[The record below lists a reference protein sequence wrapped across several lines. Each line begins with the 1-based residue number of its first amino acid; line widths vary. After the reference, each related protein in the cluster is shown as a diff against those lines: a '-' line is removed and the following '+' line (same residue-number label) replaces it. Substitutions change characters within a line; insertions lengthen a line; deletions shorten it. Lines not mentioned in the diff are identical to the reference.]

1 MGQREMG
8 SSALHVQEES
18 MQRTPKAAIIVALLL
33 ASMIPVSVQAADSG
47 GVQSSAV
54 QMSLTPQNPV
64 LGGTVDIQVGLY
76 NSAQTDAF
84 NVQVAF
90 YKNSISTQNRL
101 LQDEITIL
109 GEQPATVSVTW
120 NGLTEGLQKVWFE
133 YSANGDTPVQFNKEF
148 TVQGLP
154 NLRIQTLSV
163 DQSQPVY
170 SGDTVDVSALVLN
183 SGTVDAPQSNL
194 SLIVP
199 QFEEVI
205 LSTPALT
212 AGSSVWVNT
221 TITAPSSG
229 THTIEMTPDI
239 GNNIAEASEIGKTET
254 TQLVVSS
261 RMDISFKEG
270 LTVESDEGA
279 LEGPWTVSGTL
290 VRTNG
295 TGTADIPMVLE
306 INNPLGGLVM
316 GAPFTVQILGT
327 GYAEQA
333 FSAELNVSTIGSLPD
348 GDHIV
353 TARINPFNEA
363 GFEQESTDNDVASG
377 MLTISP
383 IPDVNVDPPLCT
395 ACTVQSGDDVEWR
408 ITVTNTG
415 DIGVSGYIEYVF
427 DGING
432 QSPPINLVKGEIF
445 TWTVSLPTTLGE
457 HEAFLTGN
465 WVASTTSWD
474 ANKQNSKFSTSAQ
487 VESKLKLDWEYSSLT
502 LVDENNEPASS
513 PLLDG
518 SEYTLS
524 INMTSQET
532 GSANFTCD
540 DGPAGNTLSTLAV
553 NVDVQS
559 ERVTLSCTFTA
570 KAAMTTVRFVPEETS
585 IADLFSRSFTTI
597 VANDGTDEAGSS
609 GAGTMTLFG
618 FGALVLI
625 GVLVA
630 AVILTREREEEVE
643 RDIFDYCPACD
654 GELEGIEDKCPHC
667 SFNLKKARS
676 QFHDCNECGE
686 SIPDLLENCAYCG
699 AEQDVSSYFEKRER
713 KERKETVKETVALPE
728 EDEDRIVTG
737 TQNFAETVK
746 EFGFDEE
753 HLEEEWDANIEAAE
767 AEVEAAYDRRHADEI
782 ALEDMTDEEI
792 ETYKSQVVTT
802 LKSSRDES
810 SDHDIDAI
818 LSSKGEIRSLAK
830 EDGELSASDAAIRE
844 RLFEITGEEGV
855 LPGEKVTVGMTLTD
869 SALAGNEVVEATA
882 NFTFEDDDLPLSA
895 STKTADE
902 QRKEEKSRKPV
913 RRRSARQRK
922 KDEEEKEASKESA
935 DATSE
940 CGACGAD
947 LPPEANECGT
957 CGAQF
962 G

>member
-1 MGQREMG
+1 
-8 SSALHVQEES
+8 

-33 ASMIPVSVQAADSG
+33 VSLVPLSVQAADSG

-54 QMSLTPQNPV
+54 QISLTPQNPV
-64 LGGTVDIQVGLY
+64 MGGSVDIQVGLY
-76 NSAQTDAF
+76 NSAQSDAF

-90 YKNSISTQNRL
+90 YKNSISSQNRL
-101 LQDEITIL
+101 LQDEITIF
-109 GEQPATVSVTW
+109 GGQTETVSVTW
-120 NGLTEGLQKVWFE
+120 NGLTEGVQKVWFE

-154 NLRIQTLSV
+154 NLRIDTLFI
-163 DQSQPVY
+163 DQSQPIY
-170 SGDTVDVSALVLN
+170 SGDTVEVSSLVLN
-183 SGTVDAPQSNL
+183 SGTIDAPSSNL
-194 SLIVP
+194 SLVVP
-199 QFEEVI
+199 GSPDAI

-212 AGSSVWVNT
+212 AGSSAWVNT

-229 THTIEMTPDI
+229 THTIEVTPDI
-239 GNNIAEASEIGKTET
+239 DNTIYEASETGKTSSL
-254 TQLVVSS
+254 QLLVSS
-261 RMDISFKEG
+261 RMDLSFKDD
-270 LTVESDEGA
+270 LTVESDDGA
-279 LEGPWTVSGTL
+279 LEGPWIVSGVL
-290 VRTNG
+290 IRTNG
-295 TGTADIPMVLE
+295 TGTANIPMVLE

-316 GAPFTVQILGT
+316 GAPFTVQIIGT

-333 FSAELNVSTIGSLPD
+333 FSAELNVSTIGALPD

-353 TARINPFNEA
+353 SARINPFNEA

-377 MLTISP
+377 MLTMSP

-415 DIGVSGYIEYVF
+415 DIGVSGYIAYTF
-427 DGING
+427 DGIDG
-432 QSPPINLVKGEIF
+432 QSPTINLAKGEVF
-445 TWTVSLPTTLGE
+445 TWTTSLPTTLGE
-457 HEAFLTGN
+457 HDAYLTGN
-465 WVASTTSWD
+465 WVAATNSWD
-474 ANKQNSKFSTSAQ
+474 ANSVNSKFTAFAK
-487 VESKLKLDWEYSSLT
+487 VDSKLKLDWELSSLNI
-502 LVDENNEPASS
+502 VDAENEPATS

-518 SEYTLS
+518 SSYTLS

-532 GSANFTCD
+532 GSANFTCE
-540 DGPAGNTLSTLAV
+540 DGTGTLLSTLSV
-553 NVDVQS
+553 NVE
-559 ERVTLSCTFTA
+559 ERNQRVSLSCTFTA
-570 KAAMTTVRFVPEETS
+570 DAAMTTVRLIPSESS
-585 IADLFSRSFTTI
+585 IADLFTRSFTT
-597 VANDGTDEAGSS
+597 VVVNDGSEGASS
-609 GAGTMTLFG
+609 SDAGTMTLFG
-618 FGALVLI
+618 IGALILI

-630 AVILTREREEEVE
+630 AVLLTREREEEVE

-654 GELEGIEDKCPHC
+654 GELEGVEDICPHC

-676 QFHDCNECGE
+676 QFHECSECGE

-699 AEQDVSSYFEKRER
+699 AEQDVSSYFERRER
-713 KERKETVKETVALPE
+713 KEQKEVVKETIALPE

-753 HLEEEWDANIEAAE
+753 HLEEEWDTNIEAAE
-767 AEVEAAYDRRHADEI
+767 AEVEAAYDRRYADEL
-782 ALEDMTDEEI
+782 ALEDMTEE
-792 ETYKSQVVTT
+792 ELESYNAQVVTT

-810 SDHDIDAI
+810 PDHDIDAI
-818 LSSKGEIRSLAK
+818 LASKGELRSLAAD
-830 EDGELSASDAAIRE
+830 DGELSASDAGIRE

-869 SALAGNEVVEATA
+869 SALAGNEVAEATA

-895 STKTADE
+895 STKSAEE
-902 QRKEEKSRKPV
+902 QRKEAKSRKPV

-922 KDEEEKEASKESA
+922 QDEADKESA
-935 DATSE
+935 KETEE

-947 LPPEANECGT
+947 LPLGAIECST
-957 CGAQF
+957 CGARF

>member
-1 MGQREMG
+1 
-8 SSALHVQEES
+8 

-33 ASMIPVSVQAADSG
+33 VSLVPLSVQAADSG

-54 QMSLTPQNPV
+54 QISLTPQNPV
-64 LGGTVDIQVGLY
+64 MGGSVDIQVGLY
-76 NSAQTDAF
+76 NSAQSDAF

-90 YKNSISTQNRL
+90 YKNSISSQNRL
-101 LQDEITIL
+101 LQDEITIF
-109 GEQPATVSVTW
+109 GGQTETVSVTW
-120 NGLTEGLQKVWFE
+120 NGLTEGVQKVWFE

-154 NLRIQTLSV
+154 NLRIDTLFI
-163 DQSQPVY
+163 DQSQPIY
-170 SGDTVDVSALVLN
+170 SGDTVEVSSLVLN
-183 SGTVDAPQSNL
+183 SGTIDAPSSNL
-194 SLIVP
+194 SLVVP
-199 QFEEVI
+199 GSPDAI

-212 AGSSVWVNT
+212 AGSSAWVNT

-229 THTIEMTPDI
+229 THTIEVTPDI
-239 GNNIAEASEIGKTET
+239 DNTIYEASENGKTSSL
-254 TQLVVSS
+254 QLLVSS
-261 RMDISFKEG
+261 RMDLSFKDD
-270 LTVESDEGA
+270 LTVESDDGA
-279 LEGPWTVSGTL
+279 LEGPWIVSGVL
-290 VRTNG
+290 IRTNG
-295 TGTADIPMVLE
+295 TGTANIPMVLE

-316 GAPFTVQILGT
+316 GAPFTVQIIGT

-333 FSAELNVSTIGSLPD
+333 FSAELNVSTIGALPD

-353 TARINPFNEA
+353 SARINPFNEA

-377 MLTISP
+377 MLTMSP

-415 DIGVSGYIEYVF
+415 DIGVSGYIAYTF
-427 DGING
+427 DGIDG
-432 QSPPINLVKGEIF
+432 QSPTINLAKGEVF
-445 TWTVSLPTTLGE
+445 TWTTSLPTTLGE
-457 HEAFLTGN
+457 HDAYLTGN
-465 WVASTTSWD
+465 WVAATNSWD
-474 ANKQNSKFSTSAQ
+474 ANSVNSKFTAFAK
-487 VESKLKLDWEYSSLT
+487 VDSKLKLDWELSSLNI
-502 LVDENNEPASS
+502 VDAENEPATS

-518 SEYTLS
+518 SSYTLS

-532 GSANFTCD
+532 GSANFTCE
-540 DGPAGNTLSTLAV
+540 DGTGTVLSTLSV
-553 NVDVQS
+553 NVE
-559 ERVTLSCTFTA
+559 ERNQRVSLSCTFTA
-570 KAAMTTVRFVPEETS
+570 DAAMTTVRLIPSESS
-585 IADLFSRSFTTI
+585 IADLFTRSFTT
-597 VANDGTDEAGSS
+597 VVVNDGSEGGPSS
-609 GAGTMTLFG
+609 DAGTMTLFG
-618 FGALVLI
+618 IGALILI

-630 AVILTREREEEVE
+630 AVLLTREREEEVE

-654 GELEGIEDKCPHC
+654 GELEGVEDICPHC

-676 QFHDCNECGE
+676 QFHECSECGE

-699 AEQDVSSYFEKRER
+699 AEQDVSSYFERRER
-713 KERKETVKETVALPE
+713 KEQKEVVKETIALPE

-753 HLEEEWDANIEAAE
+753 HLEEEWDTNIEAAE
-767 AEVEAAYDRRHADEI
+767 AEVEAAYDRRYADEL
-782 ALEDMTDEEI
+782 ALEDMTEE
-792 ETYKSQVVTT
+792 ELESYNAQVVTT

-810 SDHDIDAI
+810 PDHDIDAI
-818 LSSKGEIRSLAK
+818 LASKGELRSLAAD
-830 EDGELSASDAAIRE
+830 DGELSASDAGIRE

-869 SALAGNEVVEATA
+869 SALAGNEVAEATA

-895 STKTADE
+895 STKSAEE
-902 QRKEEKSRKPV
+902 QRKEAKSRKPV

-922 KDEEEKEASKESA
+922 QDEADKESA
-935 DATSE
+935 KETEE

-947 LPPEANECGT
+947 LPLGAIECST
-957 CGAQF
+957 CGARF

>member
-1 MGQREMG
+1 
-8 SSALHVQEES
+8 

-33 ASMIPVSVQAADSG
+33 VSLVPLSVQAADSG

-54 QMSLTPQNPV
+54 QISLTPQNPV
-64 LGGTVDIQVGLY
+64 MGGSVDIQVGLY
-76 NSAQTDAF
+76 NSAQSDAF

-90 YKNSISTQNRL
+90 YKNSISSQNRL
-101 LQDEITIL
+101 LQDEITIF
-109 GEQPATVSVTW
+109 GGQTETVSVTW
-120 NGLTEGLQKVWFE
+120 NGLTEGVQKVWFE

-154 NLRIQTLSV
+154 NLRIDTLFI
-163 DQSQPVY
+163 DQSQPIY
-170 SGDTVDVSALVLN
+170 SGDTVEVSSLVLN
-183 SGTVDAPQSNL
+183 SGTIDAPSSNL
-194 SLIVP
+194 SLVVP
-199 QFEEVI
+199 GSPDAI

-212 AGSSVWVNT
+212 AGSSAWVNT

-229 THTIEMTPDI
+229 THTIEVTPDI
-239 GNNIAEASEIGKTET
+239 DNTIYEASETGKTSSL
-254 TQLVVSS
+254 QLLVSS
-261 RMDISFKEG
+261 RMDLSFKDD
-270 LTVESDEGA
+270 LTVESDDGA
-279 LEGPWTVSGTL
+279 LEGPWIVSGVL
-290 VRTNG
+290 IRTNG
-295 TGTADIPMVLE
+295 TGTANIPMVLE

-316 GAPFTVQILGT
+316 GAPFTVQIIGT

-333 FSAELNVSTIGSLPD
+333 FSAELNVSTIGALPD

-353 TARINPFNEA
+353 SARINPFNEA

-415 DIGVSGYIEYVF
+415 DIGVSGYIAYTF
-427 DGING
+427 DGIDG
-432 QSPPINLVKGEIF
+432 QSPTINLAKGEVF
-445 TWTVSLPTTLGE
+445 TWTTSLPTTLGE
-457 HEAFLTGN
+457 HDAYLTGN
-465 WVASTTSWD
+465 WVAATNSWD
-474 ANKQNSKFSTSAQ
+474 ANSVNSKFTAFAK
-487 VESKLKLDWEYSSLT
+487 VDSKLKLDWELSSLNI
-502 LVDENNEPASS
+502 VDAENEPATS

-518 SEYTLS
+518 SSYTLS

-532 GSANFTCD
+532 GSANFTCE
-540 DGPAGNTLSTLAV
+540 DGTGTLLSTLSV
-553 NVDVQS
+553 NVE
-559 ERVTLSCTFTA
+559 ERNQRVSLSCTFTA
-570 KAAMTTVRFVPEETS
+570 DAAMTTVRLIPSESS
-585 IADLFSRSFTTI
+585 IADLFTRSFTT
-597 VANDGTDEAGSS
+597 VVVNDGSEGASS
-609 GAGTMTLFG
+609 SDAGTMTLFG
-618 FGALVLI
+618 IGALILI

-630 AVILTREREEEVE
+630 AVLLTREREEEVE

-654 GELEGIEDKCPHC
+654 GELEGVEDICPHC

-676 QFHDCNECGE
+676 QFHECSECGE

-699 AEQDVSSYFEKRER
+699 AEQDVSSYFERRER
-713 KERKETVKETVALPE
+713 KEQKEVVKETIALPE

-753 HLEEEWDANIEAAE
+753 HLEEEWDTNIEAAE
-767 AEVEAAYDRRHADEI
+767 AEVEAAYDRRYADEL
-782 ALEDMTDEEI
+782 ALEDMTEE
-792 ETYKSQVVTT
+792 ELESYNAQVVTT

-810 SDHDIDAI
+810 PDHDIDAI
-818 LSSKGEIRSLAK
+818 LASKGELRSLAAD
-830 EDGELSASDAAIRE
+830 DGELSASDAGIRE

-869 SALAGNEVVEATA
+869 SALAGNEVAEATA

-895 STKTADE
+895 STKSAEE
-902 QRKEEKSRKPV
+902 QRKEAKSRKPV

-922 KDEEEKEASKESA
+922 QDEADKESA
-935 DATSE
+935 KETEE

-947 LPPEANECGT
+947 LPLGAIECST
-957 CGAQF
+957 CGARF